1 MEIKGEVLLH
11 GYGEARKESF
21 QCHCL
26 AGSSHIQLSMGPA
39 AWLVCLRYIGDKAD
53 SCQQASPKCSH
64 TNRFSMAQ
72 GESQPTG
79 KALKTLVFISAWGS
93 LNKAPFFCKVRLDTS
108 QGLASKRESTKG
120 LSGMH
125 EPLPSCFQNHGHSPG
140 EQFHSLHPACRGLTS
155 MTTSDPLHQHL
166 PLPLHQ
172 EAMGQKAK
180 HMALKR
186 KSVSGTEASFFTSSP
201 SELPFPVYE
210 NVYKNTYFTASWRV
224 NNWDA
229 DQKLLLK
236 SYLLD
241 ARRQRSLKK
250 LSVYAFDNWNSI
262 VTSRAHTTIQY
273 TVQTWD

>member
-53 SCQQASPKCSH
+53 SWQQASPKCSH

-79 KALKTLVFISAWGS
+79 KALKTLVFISAEVHLTKPLSSVKWDWIHPKAWLPNGNPQRVFPGCMNLLPVVFKIRALTWGASPQFASS
-93 LNKAPFFCKVRLDTS
+93 L
-108 QGLASKRESTKG
+108 QGSHQHDNLRPT
-120 LSGMH
+120 
-125 EPLPSCFQNHGHSPG
+125 N
-140 EQFHSLHPACRGLTS
+140 
-155 MTTSDPLHQHL
+155 QHL

-186 KSVSGTEASFFTSSP
+186 NSVSGTEASFFTSSP

-250 LSVYAFDNWNSI
+250 LSVYSFDNWNSI